1 MEKKLLRLTP
11 ILATIIQFVLCALIL
26 FAVERIFPPKNPEAR
41 TPTMLNIL
49 FFGTFGLIETIIGY
63 LVLGICNKSRNRN
76 MVLLIYGILYL
87 VFSICMG
94 LLIGDNSLGKN
105 DTLISICIFMVPAI
119 LYLIPYIYG
128 TIRFY
133 YNDH

>member
-1 MEKKLLRLTP
+1 MKKKLYRLTP
-11 ILATIIQFVLCALIL
+11 ILATIIQFVLCAVIL
-26 FAVERIFPPKNPEAR
+26 LAVERIFPPKYPEAR

-63 LVLGICNKSRNRN
+63 LVLGLCNKSRNRN
-76 MVLLIYGILYL
+76 KVLLIYGILYL